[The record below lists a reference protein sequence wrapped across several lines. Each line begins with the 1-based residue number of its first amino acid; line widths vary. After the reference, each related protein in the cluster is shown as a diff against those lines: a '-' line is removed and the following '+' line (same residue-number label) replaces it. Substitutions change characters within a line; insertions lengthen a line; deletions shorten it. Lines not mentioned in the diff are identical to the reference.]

1 MKTVFNW
8 GSTNVQRMF
17 NWSATGLQLVYATDV
32 LSVCYQCATSVQLSC
47 NHRATSVHSS
57 CNHRAS
63 SVQPVCNQCP
73 IHQSQLITSIS
84 TSISPS
90 QQSSPRLG
98 FRTVTVTMSL
108 RTIHPRST
116 TALGIPSPFR
126 SGGHIP
132 RILSVRLR
140 RPGVTYPSRRRKQID
155 HARLA
160 SGIGFLGGNTIRRPL
175 NTTETGQLG

>member
-1 MKTVFNW
+1 MCCQCAA
-8 GSTNVQRMF
+8 S
-17 NWSATGLQLVYATDV
+17 V
-32 LSVCYQCATSVQLSC
+32 LSVCCQCATNVHSSCNQCATSVLS
-47 NHRATSVHSS
+47 
-57 CNHRAS
+57 
-63 SVQPVCNQCP
+63 VCNQCP

-98 FRTVTVTMSL
+98 FRAVTATMSL

>member
-47 NHRATSVHSS
+47 NQCATI
-57 CNHRAS
+57 
-63 SVQPVCNQCP
+63 VQPVCN
-73 IHQSQLITSIS
+73 SSITAHYQYLYQHLSIDN
-84 TSISPS
+84 PH
-90 QQSSPRLG
+90 SSRLG
-98 FRTVTVTMSL
+98 FRAVTATMSL